1 MRASVDAMAA
11 DVILLTGPPG
21 SGKTTTAR
29 SLALTHSKAV
39 HLHTDDFWHY
49 ITAGRIP
56 PYLAAA
62 DAQNHTVMGVIA
74 GAAQT
79 YADGG
84 FVCVVDGIIGP
95 WMLEHF
101 RGMHAGSGPAGPRVH
116 YIVLQPNRDE
126 ALRRAQERTFPGALL
141 DEGPV
146 TAMWDQFADLGILEG
161 HAIDTSRDTPET
173 TLARVR
179 EAVASGAYMLGS

>member
-1 MRASVDAMAA
+1 MAA

-29 SLALTHSKAV
+29 SLALTYSKAV

-56 PYLAAA
+56 PHLAAA

-74 GAAQT
+74 GAAKAYT
-79 YADGG
+79 GGG
-84 FVCVVDGIIGP
+84 FVCVVDGVVGP

-101 RGMHAGSGPAGPRVH
+101 RGMYDGSGSGSGGPRVH
-116 YIVLQPNRDE
+116 CIVLRPGRDE
-126 ALRRAQERTFPGALL
+126 TLRRAQARRSPGALL

-146 TAMWDQFADLGILEG
+146 TAMWDQFADLGTLEG

-179 EAVASGAYMLGS
+179 KAVASGAYMLGS